1 MVDSLGRPLRY
12 TSLFCLFF
20 ARVAPNSCVMIELL
34 SLSKKYGD
42 FTAVDSLEFRVERGE
57 IFGFL
62 GPNGAGKTTTLRMLM
77 GILVPTSGHAKIN
90 GYDCQKDSARVK
102 RIIGYLPDQPS
113 FYDYLRG
120 REILSFVCEMHG
132 FSRQEAVARSS
143 EWIKKFGLKE
153 HADDFAINYSLGMKK
168 RLGLAMAMVHE
179 PKVLILDEPLN
190 GLDPRGAHEIQN
202 ELRVF
207 AKSGGTVLLST
218 HLLDVAQKICS
229 RVAIIDHGKL
239 KAVDSIS
246 NLIKFAGSPRSRE
259 AASSSLKSDNAGDS
273 SNQNV
278 DAPSETLESLFLRM
292 TES

>member
-1 MVDSLGRPLRY
+1 
-12 TSLFCLFF
+12 
-20 ARVAPNSCVMIELL
+20 MIELL

-42 FTAVDSLEFRVERGE
+42 FKAVEPLEFRVESGE

-90 GYDCQKDSARVK
+90 GYDCQRDSAEAK
-102 RIIGYLPDQPS
+102 RMVGYLPDQPS

-132 FSRQEAVARSS
+132 FSRQEAAARSS
-143 EWIKKFGLKE
+143 EWIKKFGLIE
-153 HADDFAINYSLGMKK
+153 NADDFAINYSLGMKK

-202 ELRVF
+202 ELRMF
-207 AKSGGTVLLST
+207 AEGGGTVLLST

-246 NLIKFAGSPRSRE
+246 NLIRLAGTSRSRE
-259 AASSSLKSDNAGDS
+259 TGSGSLKFDVARDGSNDS
-273 SNQNV
+273 V
-278 DAPSETLESLFLRM
+278 DAPVETLESLFLRM

>member
-1 MVDSLGRPLRY
+1 
-12 TSLFCLFF
+12 
-20 ARVAPNSCVMIELL
+20 MIELL
-34 SLSKKYGD
+34 ALSKKYGD
-42 FTAVDSLEFRVERGE
+42 FTAVEPLEFRIESGE

-90 GYDCQKDSARVK
+90 GYDCQKDSARAK
-102 RIIGYLPDQPS
+102 SRIGYLPDQPS

-132 FSRQEAVARSS
+132 FSRQEAAARSS
-143 EWIKKFGLKE
+143 EWIEKFGLIE
-153 HADDFAINYSLGMKK
+153 NADDFAINYSLGMKK
-168 RLGLAMAMVHE
+168 RLGLAMALVHE

-202 ELRVF
+202 ELRQF

-229 RVAIIDHGKL
+229 RVAIIDRGKL

-246 NLIKFAGSPRSRE
+246 NLIKLAGSQRLRDIPSL
-259 AASSSLKSDNAGDS
+259 SSGPEIPGANL
-273 SNQNV
+273 NQDLNV
-278 DAPSETLESLFLRM
+278 TSETLESLFLRM
-292 TES
+292 TEG